1 MDKELQKVVRDA
13 EIPQRY
19 ADKLVEV
26 HRLSGEKT
34 IVICHIEV
42 QNEGEADFGARIDL
56 LQKSDQEIQ

>member
-1 MDKELQKVVRDA
+1 MVRDA